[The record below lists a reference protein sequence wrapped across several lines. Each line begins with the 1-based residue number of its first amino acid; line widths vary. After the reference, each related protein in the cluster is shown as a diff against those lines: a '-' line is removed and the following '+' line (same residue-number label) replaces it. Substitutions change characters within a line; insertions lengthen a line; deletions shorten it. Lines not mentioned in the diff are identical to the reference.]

1 MKNRLLVFLSLMFI
15 TAPVWAVGTM
25 IVAAYYAIPAG
36 VAFTAGQIAAA
47 MAINF
52 AISTVVNR
60 IFAPK
65 MPKAGQTGVREQI
78 PPSSVNSLPVVYGD
92 AYLGATFVDA
102 ALSQD
107 QKTMYYVLAISSV
120 SPNGQF
126 SYDTTKFYYGDR
138 LITFDSV
145 DQTRV
150 ESLTDG
156 NGNVNTKIDGRLFIN
171 LYVSNSAGVITSL
184 NGAAAP
190 HVVMAYNAGDQSTV
204 PSNLAWPSSG
214 RQMYNTAFAIVKL
227 NYSATAGVTS
237 LDAITFKCSQYLN
250 STGVAKPGDV
260 WYDYLTNTEYG
271 GAADLSLVNTTSAT
285 ALNTYSDELITFT
298 NNSGNPS
305 TQPRYRINGVID
317 TTKPVL
323 ENIENILNACDS
335 WMTFDAASGQWSV
348 VVNKAESPALA
359 FDDDNIVED
368 IRIGVTNINN
378 SYNQVEIKFPS
389 KDNKDIPNYVYLSTP
404 AGLLY
409 PNEPINK
416 LTTSFDLVN
425 DSVQAQYLANRILEQ
440 AREDLVVTIKT
451 TYYGI
456 QASAGD
462 VISVTNTTYGW
473 SNKLFRVMKVN
484 EASLPDGQLGAVL
497 ELNEYNAQVYDDKP
511 ITQFSPS
518 PNSLIP
524 DIGYFGTL
532 NAPTVTDQLPNAAVP
547 TFAVQV
553 ELPAVGQITMVSLYY
568 TTVSTPGDADW
579 ILWGTQVTSSSTPF
593 TNGTNLKFPNI
604 NLPTNTY
611 YFAFKVGNLT
621 SESELST
628 KSASYNWLPNPES
641 TAVAGTFVATF
652 SPAVLEVPYNGTP
665 TLTGIAPQLYGTT
678 AGGSIDFVPAQTD
691 SDVAFVNNTWRIG
704 GSSTTGY
711 DAIVK
716 TNITIGNPTDG
727 GFYAQFP
734 QPSAMS
740 NEPAYIE
747 VPVRYKSTTG
757 TVSQGATAILQL
769 TFNRKGD
776 QGDPGTDGNQTG
788 IAYLYQ
794 WSPAQ
799 PLNPNG
805 TSDFVWA
812 TATNQTYTGGNGWT
826 TTIPAN
832 PGTPSIKLWEA
843 AKGVSDVASA
853 VQTTVDWTSGF
864 GISAVGQNGAT
875 GTTGVQSASAVVYQW
890 AATIPAGPSGTSTY
904 TWSTGLFTPTPAG
917 WTLTPGVSPTPG
929 YTLWEARVNL
939 LDSATASTSTV
950 NWSTATISAVGY
962 AGQTGASGTSARV
975 CFARVANNPTP
986 VAGTITT
993 SGSASYPSSAQ
1004 SSSTWGF
1011 AATWVAQDP
1020 SPSSSNSLYQS
1031 DGIYDPATNITTWST
1046 PYISSLKVGTLS
1058 AITVNTG
1065 GLTVSDFIKAGSN
1078 PAVSG
1083 SSMSGSG
1090 FVINSTGTFA
1100 FGNSSRNLSYN
1111 GSTLTLNGD
1120 FVVTGNITSNSIT
1133 QTTSAIGGTVVYST
1147 TYQTYTN
1154 AETSQINVPSGYT
1167 GIIVSWS
1174 GNLYNATSGGRD
1186 MGFYIYRSTNGGG
1199 FVQVFFSLYRALA
1212 NADDILTQI
1221 IVDTGVPG
1229 GSNVAYRVASYT
1241 ANNSSNLQM
1250 RSGLILNV
1258 TVNKR

>member
-1 MKNRLLVFLSLMFI
+1 MKKLAAFFLFLMVSVP
-15 TAPVWAVGTM
+15 AYAVGTM
-25 IVAAYYAIPAG
+25 IITAAYGAAFATTAAG
-36 VAFTAGQIAAA
+36 IAAA

-52 AISTVVNR
+52 AVSMVVNR
-60 IFAPK
+60 LFAPK
-65 MPKAGQTGVREQI
+65 MPKTGQTGVREQI
-78 PPSSVNSLPVVYGD
+78 PPSTVNSLPVVYGD
-92 AYLGATFVDA
+92 AYLGGMFVDA
-102 ALSQD
+102 ALSQE
-107 QKTMYYVLAISSV
+107 QKTMYYVLAVSSI

-126 SYDTTKFYYGDR
+126 SFDTTKFYYGDR
-138 LITFDSV
+138 IITFDGT
-145 DQTRV
+145 DQTKV
-150 ESLTDG
+150 VSLTDG
-156 NGNVNTKIDGRLFIN
+156 SGNVNNKIEGRLYIN
-171 LYVSNSAGVITSL
+171 LYVSNSSGVITSL
-184 NGAAAP
+184 NGAPAP
-190 HVVMAYNAGDQSTV
+190 HVVMGHNALDKTTV
-204 PSNLAWPSSG
+204 PANVAWPSSG

-237 LDAITFKCSQYLN
+237 LDTITFKCSQYLN

-260 WYDYLTNTEYG
+260 WYDYMTNFEYG
-271 GAADLSLVNTTSAT
+271 AAADASLVNSTSAAT
-285 ALNTYSDELITFT
+285 LNTYSDQTITFT
-298 NNSGNPS
+298 NSSGNPS
-305 TQPRYRINGVID
+305 TQPRYRINGVMD
-317 TTKPVL
+317 TSKPVL
-323 ENIENILNACDS
+323 DNIQNILNACDS
-335 WMTFDAASGQWSV
+335 WMTFDAANGQWSI

-359 FDDDNIVED
+359 FNDNNIVED
-368 IRIGVTNINN
+368 IRIGVTNINQ

-389 KDNKDIPNYVYLSTP
+389 KQNKDIPDYVFLTTP
-404 AGLLY
+404 APLLY

-456 QASAGD
+456 QATAGD
-462 VISVTNTTYGW
+462 VVSVTNTTYGW

-484 EASLPDGQLGAVL
+484 EASLPDGQLGATL

-511 ITQFSPS
+511 ITQFQPA

-524 DIGYFGTL
+524 DIGYFGNLT
-532 NAPTVTDQLPNAAVP
+532 APTVTDQLPNAAVP
-547 TFAVQV
+547 TFAVNV
-553 ELPAVGQITMVSLYY
+553 PLPSDGQILFVSLYY
-568 TTVSTPGDADW
+568 TTVSTPGTADW
-579 ILWGTQVTSSSTPF
+579 ILWRTLYQSDSSPF
-593 TNGTNLKFPNI
+593 TSGQTVKFPGL
-604 NLPTNTY
+604 NLATGTY
-611 YFAFKVGNLT
+611 YFSFKVGNTT
-621 SESELST
+621 SESGLSAVST
-628 KSASYNWLPNPES
+628 GYTWLPNPES

-652 SPAVLEVPYNGTP
+652 SPAVLEVPYNGAP
-665 TLTGIAPQLYGTT
+665 ILTGIAPQLYGTT
-678 AGGSIDFVPAQTD
+678 SGGSIDFVPAQTD

-711 DAIVK
+711 GDIVK
-716 TNITIGNPTDG
+716 SNITIGNPTDG
-727 GFYAQFP
+727 GFYAAFP
-734 QPSAMS
+734 TPSAMS
-740 NEPAYIE
+740 ADPAYIE

-757 TVSQGATAILQL
+757 TVSQGATAIIQL

-776 QGDPGTDGNQTG
+776 PGTPGEDGTQTG

-794 WSPAQ
+794 WSAAQ
-799 PLNPNG
+799 PANPNG

-812 TATNQTYTGGNGWT
+812 TATNQSYTGGNGWT

-843 AKGVSDVASA
+843 KKGVSDTATA
-853 VQTTVDWTSGF
+853 IQTTVSWASGF

-875 GTTGVQSASAVVYQW
+875 GTTGVQQASAVIYQW

-904 TWSTGLFTPTPAG
+904 TWSTGTFTPTPAG
-917 WTLTPGVSPTPG
+917 WTLTPGTSPTAG

-939 LDSATASTSTV
+939 LDSASASTSTV
-950 NWSTATISAVGY
+950 NWSAATISAVGY

-986 VAGTITT
+986 VSGTITT
-993 SGSASYPSSAQ
+993 SGSTSYPSSAQ

-1031 DGIYDPATNITTWST
+1031 DGIYNPTTNETTWST

-1100 FGNSSRNLSYN
+1100 FGNSSRNLSFD
-1111 GSTLTLNGD
+1111 GSTLTMNGD
-1120 FVVTGNITSNSIT
+1120 FVVTGNLTSGSTSSSASALGPAIVYGT
-1133 QTTSAIGGTVVYST
+1133 SYQIYTIATTSY
-1147 TYQTYTN
+1147 
-1154 AETSQINVPSGYT
+1154 INVPSGYT
-1167 GIIVSWS
+1167 SILVSWS
-1174 GNLYNATSGGRD
+1174 GNLYNNTSSGR
-1186 MGFYIYRSTNGGG
+1186 MLYFEIYRSINGGAYTRIYY
-1199 FVQVFFSLYRALA
+1199 SIYRAISG
-1212 NADDILTQI
+1212 ADDIITQI
-1221 IVDTGVPG
+1221 IPDTSATPG
-1229 GSNVAYRVASYT
+1229 TVISYRVATYT
-1241 ANNSSNLQM
+1241 ENNSFNLQV
-1250 RSGLILNV
+1250 RDGSLLNV
-1258 TVNKR
+1258 LVNKR

>member
-1 MKNRLLVFLSLMFI
+1 MKKLAAFFLFLMLSVP
-15 TAPVWAVGTM
+15 AYAVGTM
-25 IVAAYYAIPAG
+25 IITAAYGAAFATTAAG
-36 VAFTAGQIAAA
+36 IAAA

-52 AISTVVNR
+52 AVSMVVNR

-92 AYLGATFVDA
+92 AYLGAMFIDA
-102 ALSQD
+102 ALSQS
-107 QKTMYYVLAISSV
+107 QKTMYYVLAVSSI

-138 LITFDSV
+138 LITFDGT

-150 ESLTDG
+150 ASLTDG
-156 NGNVNTKIDGRLFIN
+156 NGNVNNKIDGRLFIN

-184 NGAAAP
+184 NGAPAP
-190 HVVMAYNAGDQSTV
+190 HVVMGYNALDDSTV
-204 PSNLAWPSSG
+204 PASLAWPSSG

-237 LDAITFKCSQYLN
+237 LDTITFKCSHYLN
-250 STGVAKPGDV
+250 STGAAKPGDV

-271 GAADLSLVNTTSAT
+271 GAADASLVNTTSAT
-285 ALNTYSDELITFT
+285 ALNTYSDQTITFT
-298 NNSGNPS
+298 NSSGNPA

-317 TTKPVL
+317 TSKPVL

-335 WMTFDAASGQWSV
+335 WMTFDAASGQWSIV
-348 VVNKAESPALA
+348 INKAESPALA
-359 FDDDNIVED
+359 FDDSNIVED

-389 KDNKDIPNYVYLSTP
+389 KDNKDIPNYVYLETP

-416 LTTSFDLVN
+416 LTTTFDLVN

-456 QASAGD
+456 QATAGD

-484 EASLPDGQLGAVL
+484 EASLPDGQLGATL

-511 ITQFSPS
+511 ITQFQPS

-524 DIGYFGTL
+524 DIGFFGTL
-532 NAPTVTDQLPNAAVP
+532 NAPTITDQLPNAAVP

-553 ELPAVGQITMVSLYY
+553 QLPSLGQITMVSLYY

-579 ILWGTQVTSSSTPF
+579 ILWGTQVTSSATPF
-593 TNGTNLKFPNI
+593 TNGTNLKFQNI

-611 YFAFKVGNLT
+611 YFAFKVANQT
-621 SESELST
+621 SESGLSSIST
-628 KSASYNWLPNPES
+628 SYNWLPNPS
-641 TAVAGTFVATF
+641 TSAVAGTFVATF
-652 SPAVLEVPYNGTP
+652 SPAVLEVPYTTAP
-665 TLTGIAPQLYGTT
+665 VLTGIAPQLYGTT
-678 AGGSIDFVPAQTD
+678 AGGSVDFVPAQND
-691 SDVAFVNNTWRIG
+691 SDVNFVNNTWRIG

-711 DAIVK
+711 GDIVK
-716 TNITIGNPTDG
+716 SNITVGNPTDG
-727 GFYAQFP
+727 GNYAQFP

-747 VPVRYKSTTG
+747 VPVRYKSAAG
-757 TVSQGATAILQL
+757 VVSQGATATLQL

-776 QGDPGTDGNQTG
+776 QGDPGVDGTQTG

-794 WSPAQ
+794 WSTSTPS
-799 PLNPNG
+799 NPSG

-812 TATNQTYTGGNGWT
+812 TATNQTYTGGGGWT

-843 AKGVSDVASA
+843 AKGVSDTATA
-853 VQTTVDWTSGF
+853 VQTTVSWTSGF
-864 GISAVGQNGAT
+864 AISAVGQNGAT
-875 GTTGVQSASAVVYQW
+875 GTSGVQTAAAIVYQW

-904 TWSTGLFTPTPAG
+904 TWGTGTFTPTPAG
-917 WTLTPGVSPTPG
+917 WTLTPGTSSTPG

-950 NWSTATISAVGY
+950 NWSTASISAVGY
-962 AGQTGASGTSARV
+962 AGQTGAAGTSARV
-975 CFARVANNPTP
+975 CFARVSGNPTP
-986 VAGTITT
+986 VSGSIIT
-993 SGSASYPSSAQ
+993 SGSVSYPTSGQ

-1011 AATWVAQDP
+1011 AATWGGSDPDP
-1020 SPSSSNSLYQS
+1020 SSTNSLYQS
-1031 DGIYDPATNITTWST
+1031 DGIYNPTTNETTWGT

-1065 GLTVSDFIKAGSN
+1065 GLTVSDYIQGGSS
-1078 PAVSG
+1078 PSVSG

-1090 FVINSTGTFA
+1090 FIINSSGTFA
-1100 FGNSSRNLSYN
+1100 MGNSSRNLSFN
-1111 GSTLTLNGD
+1111 GSQLTMNGD
-1120 FVVTGNITSNSIT
+1120 MVVTGNLQSNAVNQGLSASNASAIDWSTLGYKTIVTSPSVNVVSSSSGVLLTYSFYLYNDLSSGRSLVIRIQRNSTTINSIVPRIKSGQDQVIT
-1133 QTTSAIGGTVVYST
+1133 RVFYDEPPAG
-1147 TYQTYTN
+1147 TYT
-1154 AETSQINVPSGYT
+1154 YT
-1167 GIIVSWS
+1167 VSAAIDNTATAANLNIPAGEGILVV
-1174 GNLYNATSGGRD
+1174 NL
-1186 MGFYIYRSTNGGG
+1186 F
-1199 FVQVFFSLYRALA
+1199 
-1212 NADDILTQI
+1212 
-1221 IVDTGVPG
+1221 
-1229 GSNVAYRVASYT
+1229 
-1241 ANNSSNLQM
+1241 
-1250 RSGLILNV
+1250 
-1258 TVNKR
+1258 KR

>member
-1 MKNRLLVFLSLMFI
+1 MKKLAAFFLFLMLSVP
-15 TAPVWAVGTM
+15 AYAVGTM
-25 IVAAYYAIPAG
+25 IITAAYGA
-36 VAFTAGQIAAA
+36 AFATTTAGIAAA

-52 AISTVVNR
+52 AVSMVVNR

-92 AYLGATFVDA
+92 AYLGGMFIDA
-102 ALSQD
+102 ALSQS
-107 QKTMYYVLAISSV
+107 QKTMYYVLAISSI

-138 LITFDSV
+138 LITFDGT

-150 ESLTDG
+150 ASLTDG
-156 NGNVNTKIDGRLFIN
+156 NGNVNNKIDGRLFIN
-171 LYVSNSAGVITSL
+171 LYVSNSAGVITST
-184 NGAAAP
+184 NGAPAP
-190 HVVMAYNAGDQSTV
+190 HVVMGYNALDDSTV
-204 PSNLAWPSSG
+204 PASLAWPSSG

-237 LDAITFKCSQYLN
+237 LDTITFNCHHHLN

-260 WYDYLTNTEYG
+260 WYDYLTNIEYG
-271 GAADLSLVNTTSAT
+271 GAADPLLVNSTSAT
-285 ALNTYSDELITFT
+285 ALNTYSDQLISYT
-298 NNSGNPS
+298 NSSGNPA

-317 TTKPVL
+317 TSKPVL

-335 WMTFDAASGQWSV
+335 WMTFDAASGQWAIV
-348 VVNKAESPALA
+348 INKAESPALA
-359 FDDDNIVED
+359 FDDSNIVED

-389 KDNKDIPNYVYLSTP
+389 KENKDIPNYVYLETP

-416 LTTSFDLVN
+416 LTTTFDLVN

-456 QASAGD
+456 QATAGD
-462 VISVTNTTYGW
+462 VVSVTNTTYGW

-484 EASLPDGQLGAVL
+484 EASLPDGQLGATL

-511 ITQFSPS
+511 ITQFQPS

-524 DIGYFGTL
+524 DIGFFGTL

-547 TFAVQV
+547 TFAVEVQ
-553 ELPAVGQITMVSLYY
+553 LPSLGQITMVSLYY

-579 ILWGTQVTSSSTPF
+579 ILWGTQVRSSATPF
-593 TNGTNLKFPNI
+593 TNGTNLKFQNI

-611 YFAFKVGNLT
+611 YFAFKVANQT
-621 SESELST
+621 SESGLSSIST
-628 KSASYNWLPNPES
+628 SYNWLPNPS
-641 TAVAGTFVATF
+641 SSAVAGTFVATF
-652 SPAVLEVPYNGTP
+652 SPAVLEVPFNVSP
-665 TLTGIAPQLYGTT
+665 ILTGIAPQLYGTT
-678 AGGSIDFVPAQTD
+678 TGGSVDFIPAQDD
-691 SDVAFVNNTWRIG
+691 SDPTFVNNTWRIG

-711 DAIVK
+711 GDIVK
-716 TNITIGNPTDG
+716 TNVTVGNPTDG

-747 VPVRYKSTTG
+747 VPVRYKSSAG
-757 TVSQGATAILQL
+757 VVSQGATAILQL

-776 QGDPGTDGNQTG
+776 QGDPGVDGTQTG

-794 WSPAQ
+794 WSPSQ
-799 PLNPNG
+799 PLDPNG

-812 TATNQTYTGGNGWT
+812 TATNQTYTGGNGWA

-843 AKGVSDVASA
+843 AKGVSDTATA
-853 VQTTVDWTSGF
+853 VITTVSWASGF
-864 GISAVGQNGAT
+864 SISAVGQNGAT
-875 GTTGVQSASAVVYQW
+875 GTTGVQTATAIVYQW

-904 TWSTGLFTPTPAG
+904 TWGSGTFTPTPAG
-917 WTLTPGVSPTPG
+917 WTLTPGTSSTPG
-929 YTLWEARVNL
+929 FTLWAAQVRL
-939 LDSATASTSTV
+939 LDSASASTTTI
-950 NWSTATISAVGY
+950 NWSTASISAVGY

-975 CFARVANNPTP
+975 CFARVSGNPTP
-986 VAGTITT
+986 VSGTITT
-993 SGSASYPSSAQ
+993 SGSTSFPSSAQ

-1011 AATWVAQDP
+1011 SATWGAQDP
-1020 SPSSSNSLYQS
+1020 NPSSTNSLYQS
-1031 DGIYDPATNITTWST
+1031 DGIYDPVTNQTTWST
-1046 PYISSLKVGTLS
+1046 PYISSLKVGALS

-1065 GLTVSDFIKAGSN
+1065 GLTVSDYIQAGSAN
-1078 PAVSG
+1078 VSG

-1090 FVINSTGTFA
+1090 FIINSTGTFA
-1100 FGNSSRNLSYN
+1100 FGNSSRNLSFN
-1111 GSTLTLNGD
+1111 GSTLTMNGD
-1120 FVVTGNITSNSIT
+1120 LVVTGNLQANSVSDPSVVES
-1133 QTTSAIGGTVVYST
+1133 TSATVFITTNQVYT
-1147 TYQTYTN
+1147 IV
-1154 AETSQINVPSGYT
+1154 TSGVVVPPASFSN
-1167 GIIVSWS
+1167 ILVSWS
-1174 GNLYNATSGGRD
+1174 GNLFSNTTSGRMMYFSIDRSING
-1186 MGFYIYRSTNGGG
+1186 GSFTTVYTSIYRAIS
-1199 FVQVFFSLYRALA
+1199 SL
-1212 NADDILTQI
+1212 DDIISQTI
-1221 IVDTGVPG
+1221 CDTPSDISSGVLV
-1229 GSNVAYRVASYT
+1229 NYRVTGYT
-1241 ANNSSNLQM
+1241 DNGTPNLQM
-1250 RSGLILNV
+1250 RTGAIIVVQLL
-1258 TVNKR
+1258 KR